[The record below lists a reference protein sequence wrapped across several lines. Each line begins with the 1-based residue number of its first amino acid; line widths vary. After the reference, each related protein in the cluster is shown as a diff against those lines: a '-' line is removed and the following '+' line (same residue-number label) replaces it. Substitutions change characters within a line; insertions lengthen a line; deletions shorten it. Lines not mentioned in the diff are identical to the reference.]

1 MYWAEGDS
9 LERVVAAKG
18 DEEVGEI
25 GTGSL
30 QMTV

>member
-1 MYWAEGDS
+1 MCRAEGGS
-9 LERVVAAKG
+9 PERAVRTKG

-30 QMTV
+30 